1 MKLVSLSAFFAGS
14 LLLFTGAQSAL
25 ACSFFVLEHQVDP
38 SEVGVDTTAPEVVID
53 RVRIQEGVGSE
64 QNGACGA
71 GRTSCYDIGTI
82 TIEIGTISDDRTPAE
97 EMGYRV
103 EIDGDFPGDG
113 LSGMSEGMV
122 IRADNGVLYLNF
134 IDPDPENKNS
144 WDFSL
149 RVIAVDL
156 AGNESEPS
164 RDFSFEQE
172 AGCRAD
178 DGGADQAWLFAPF
191 VPWLWSRRRRSEASD
206 DESEL

>member
-1 MKLVSLSAFFAGS
+1 MKPVSLSAFFAGS
-14 LLLFTGAQSAL
+14 LLLFTGAQAAL
-25 ACSFFVLEHQVDP
+25 ACDFFVQEHQLDP
-38 SEVGVDTTAPEVVID
+38 NEVGVDTTAPEVVID
-53 RVRIQEGVGSE
+53 RVRIEEGSE
-64 QNGACGA
+64 QNGACA
-71 GRTSCYDIGTI
+71 GRNSCYDIGTI

-103 EIDGDFPGDG
+103 EIDGDFPGESS
-113 LSGMSEGMV
+113 LEGEV
-122 IRADNGVLYLNF
+122 IRADNGVLSLTF
-134 IDPDPENKNS
+134 IDPDPENKDS

-172 AGCRAD
+172 AEEAGCRAD

-191 VPWLWSRRRRSEASD
+191 VPWLWSRRRRTEASD
-206 DESEL
+206 DESAL